1 MDVVLCIC
9 LQLLSIH
16 SDLKEVCI
24 TEKLLYDPDPLIWIS
39 GQGKREGR
47 KGNNKNILNTFS
59 PGLNLV
65 VNGLN
70 PTKHSL
76 ERSTSLYIHF
86 GINSSGV
93 CQFWKK
99 R

>member
-70 PTKHSL
+70 PYKTFIRKV
-76 ERSTSLYIHF
+76 HF
-86 GINSSGV
+86 FLHP
-93 CQFWKK
+93 FWDKVFCTPGLK
-99 R
+99 

>member
-1 MDVVLCIC
+1 MDVVSCIC

-47 KGNNKNILNTFS
+47 KGNNKNIVNTFS
-59 PGLNLV
+59 PCFNLV
-65 VNGLN
+65 INGLN
-70 PTKHSL
+70 PIKHSL
-76 ERSTSLYIHF
+76 ERSTSLCIHF
-86 GINSSGV
+86 GIK
-93 CQFWKK
+93 CFALQA
-99 R
+99 

>member
-47 KGNNKNILNTFS
+47 KGNKNILNSFS

-86 GINSSGV
+86 GIKSSGV